1 MDRNSSYELDDAMSM
16 RDAGEVTLIDADRPH
31 TLRVPGVTVAEQAG
45 QDAFHPLTDA
55 NQTTRAT
62 GMAGAEFEIP
72 GLGKVNLVHMAIAAG
87 VGAVICY
94 LIAGRKS
101 KG

>member
-55 NQTTRAT
+55 DRSTRAT
-62 GMAGAEFEIP
+62 GMAGVEVTLP
-72 GLGKVNLVHMAIAAG
+72 MLGKVNLVHLAVAAG
-87 VGAVICY
+87 VGAIICY
-94 LIAGRKS
+94 LIAGRKR
-101 KG
+101 KA